1 MNSKTFL
8 FKNTLEAE
16 VCDTL
21 KQEINFAYQL
31 ISLKVKTYIL
41 NEFIDLF
48 SVVHAYCLLN
58 MFASKYCVV
67 SVQRQLTYYF
77 VNSQW
82 TVICLYTA

>member
-1 MNSKTFL
+1 MYT
-8 FKNTLEAE
+8 
-16 VCDTL
+16 
-21 KQEINFAYQL
+21 
-31 ISLKVKTYIL
+31 L
-41 NEFIDLF
+41 NEFFDLF